1 MSQFGRSEDIN
12 EIKVCYESVAK
23 SAINLGNFS
32 LHWRLVIRPMIIR
45 LIGKSFKGFVTKM
58 KSNMERLLASLEAGS
73 MSVPIK
79 L

>member
-1 MSQFGRSEDIN
+1 
-12 EIKVCYESVAK
+12 
-23 SAINLGNFS
+23 
-32 LHWRLVIRPMIIR
+32 VIRPMIIR